1 MADLRPYRGNRIG
14 LAVVGGTLAGAGAY
28 AWLRGH
34 GRFLGLPPNAKVLP
48 AQAARALTDAAWPL
62 WALALVLLLLA
73 LAALRWL
80 LLCLGWG
87 RRGAHNG
94 TGTAMLYVGL
104 KSVDGLSKAKVRLGP
119 DGLRLTLTCPAAAD
133 VGAVAGKLD
142 QDVIGRIRRELSDD
156 ETPAMARLHVRR

>member
-1 MADLRPYRGNRIG
+1 MRPYTGNRIG
-14 LAVVGGTLAGAGAY
+14 LAVVGATLAGAGGY

-34 GRFLGLPPNAKVLP
+34 GRFLDLPTNAKVLP
-48 AQAARALTDAAWPL
+48 AHTVRALTDTAWPL

-87 RRGAHNG
+87 RRGARNG

-104 KSVDGLSKAKVRLGP
+104 KNVDGLSKARVRLGP
-119 DGLRLTLTCPAAAD
+119 DGLRLTLTCPSDAD

-142 QDVIGRIRRELSDD
+142 QDVIGRIRRELRDD